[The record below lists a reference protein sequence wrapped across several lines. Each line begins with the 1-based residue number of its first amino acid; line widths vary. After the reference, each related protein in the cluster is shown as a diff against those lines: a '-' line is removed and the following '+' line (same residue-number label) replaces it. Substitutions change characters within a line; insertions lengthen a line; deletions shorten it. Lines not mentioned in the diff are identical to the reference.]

1 MTTTFNR
8 ARAFILNGCNMER
21 SGLTEEDL
29 TLDFWQQFFKR
40 ASDCDDQLDGQNIR
54 SFLRKRLHQLT
65 DEMFVYAGEHRMN
78 LLCIL
83 RPFCFDLWYRKGL
96 HYFEGLAF
104 DMEEMSY
111 QSARFDDD
119 LYEARQHNLSPFE
132 TEVKLSLKYNNK
144 IEYILLQRHTREDI
158 DRLIGFSEIKSD
170 IVVANLSD
178 FWNYASVLISQE
190 QLNALPE
197 CQIRDIPEVFKAR
210 LQGRHLQL

>member
-8 ARAFILNGCNMER
+8 ARAFILKKCDMQKA
-21 SGLTEEDL
+21 GLTNEDL
-29 TLDFWQQFFKR
+29 TLDFWQQFFKV
-40 ASDCDDQLDGQNIR
+40 ASDCNDLIDGQNIR
-54 SFLRKRLHQLT
+54 SFLRNRLHQLT
-65 DEMFVYAGEHRMN
+65 NEMFIYAGTYRMN

-104 DMEEMSY
+104 DIEEMSY
-111 QSARFDDD
+111 QSAKFDDD

-144 IEYILLQRHTREDI
+144 IEYILLQRHTQEDI
-158 DRLIGFSEIKSD
+158 DRLIGFSGIKSD

-178 FWNYASVLISQE
+178 FWNYASILISQD
-190 QLNALPE
+190 QLDALPE
-197 CQIRDIPEVFKAR
+197 CQIRDIPEVFKVQLRGRR
-210 LQGRHLQL
+210 LRI